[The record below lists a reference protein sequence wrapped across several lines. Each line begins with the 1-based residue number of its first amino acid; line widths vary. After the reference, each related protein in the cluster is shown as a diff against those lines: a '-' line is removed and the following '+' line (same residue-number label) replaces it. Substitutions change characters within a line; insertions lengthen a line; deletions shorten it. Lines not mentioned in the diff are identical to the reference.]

1 MEITVGLNDK
11 TLAALDKLAL
21 AISSLSSAASLAQV
35 SAVHITEA
43 AGNNEAESDAGPF
56 YWADSKDG
64 QFGKAKDKAGYDKL
78 KKNSDT
84 VYRIP
89 ESKYN
94 ELQEALRAKNEEK
107 REQNKA
113 AKEAEKAA
121 EKPAEKKA
129 EKPKA
134 ETKKPAADTAPS
146 SDDLIKVVTTFL
158 SKDLDADE
166 RKARAGFI
174 KPMLTRF
181 GVEKASLIPEEHRA
195 LAINLI
201 ERKLAGEDV
210 DPETAELAEVG
221 AAASEA
227 DDDLV

>member
-1 MEITVGLNDK
+1 MEIKVGLNEE
-11 TLAALDKLAL
+11 TLAAVKDLA
-21 AISSLSSAASLAQV
+21 AAIRSISSMQPVAPV
-35 SAVHITEA
+35 VKITEV
-43 AGNNEAESDAGPF
+43 AGTNETETDEGPF

-78 KKNSDT
+78 KKKSDT

-94 ELQEALRAKNEEK
+94 ELQEALRAKNDEK
-107 REQNKA
+107 REENKA

-121 EKPAEKKA
+121 EKAA

-134 ETKKPAADTAPS
+134 ETKKAPASDAPS
-146 SDDLIKVVTTFL
+146 SDDLIKVVTGFL

-166 RKARAGFI
+166 RKARASFI

-221 AAASEA
+221 AAGTEA
-227 DDDLV
+227 DEDLV

>member
-1 MEITVGLNDK
+1 MEITVGLNEK
-11 TLAALDKLAL
+11 TLASLDKLAL

-35 SAVHITEA
+35 SAVQITEA
-43 AGNNEAESDAGPF
+43 AGNNETETDEGPF

-78 KKNSDT
+78 KKKSDT

-107 REQNKA
+107 REENKA

-121 EKPAEKKA
+121 EKAA

-134 ETKKPAADTAPS
+134 ETKKAPVSDAPS
-146 SDDLIKVVTTFL
+146 SDDLIKVVTGFL

-221 AAASEA
+221 AAGTEA